1 MQIRCHKMQ
10 SAAVKIIL
18 NFFPSLLISLI
29 IPLLVL
35 ANISSVVKKKISSGI
50 APGGECFWG
59 FRQSTVRNYLSYD
72 WKQIRKS
79 HPISSL
85 FKNSLSFYRIHFG
98 YSLDNRPDNTSIY
111 LCGLGLVSYYS
122 LSSIKGPYPLRGRYS
137 KNKWE
142 YIGILFPRIIIFSGI
157 ENKWNVIR
165 MCEISFW
172 SSTTDWLMDFYLF
185 WCCVMRYSYYPGN
198 NIRTSV
204 NLFLDLMW

>member
-1 MQIRCHKMQ
+1 MFLR
-10 SAAVKIIL
+10 
-18 NFFPSLLISLI
+18 FPSVNCEKLPI
-29 IPLLVL
+29 IRL
-35 ANISSVVKKKISSGI
+35 
-50 APGGECFWG
+50 
-59 FRQSTVRNYLSYD
+59 
-72 WKQIRKS
+72 KQIRKS

-204 NLFLDLMW
+204 NLFLDLMWQFYCSNKNDDNWLFSLRISVFGSMEVLQVGTVKGNFEPSVNINSLLN